1 MKEINEKK
9 DKTTENIKKTAF
21 IKTIPVM
28 CSYLFMGTAYGML
41 MENAGFPWYYS
52 MFASLTLYTGA
63 FQFMLIT
70 FLSSG
75 ASVLTIGLSA
85 FLMNSR
91 QTFYS
96 ISFVDAFRSMGK
108 KRNFMIRTMTDE
120 TYALNCSISK
130 DDPNRYELMYWIA
143 IFSKFYWVAASAAGG
158 IIGQLIPYDLTG
170 IDFCMTALFVI
181 LFINQWE
188 ATNDHR
194 PAFIGLGIAIACLLV
209 FGAGSFMLPSLL
221 IASALLIL
229 ITKLDE
235 RRKETK

>member
-120 TYALNCSISK
+120 T
-130 DDPNRYELMYWIA
+130 
-143 IFSKFYWVAASAAGG
+143 
-158 IIGQLIPYDLTG
+158 
-170 IDFCMTALFVI
+170 FVK
-181 LFINQWE
+181 
-188 ATNDHR
+188 
-194 PAFIGLGIAIACLLV
+194 
-209 FGAGSFMLPSLL
+209 
-221 IASALLIL
+221 
-229 ITKLDE
+229 KL
-235 RRKETK
+235 KKHVTF